1 MDGIILIRLKKIRF
15 WGRES
20 GGGQEWVQGYT
31 HNNSLWLLLLLA
43 GEEDRMVCAPNLYTN
58 VVPIPFN
65 LKVNIDSGWKRDG
78 IRSGTGSE

>member
-1 MDGIILIRLKKIRF
+1 MGPRLHAQQLTLTFI
-15 WGRES
+15 
-20 GGGQEWVQGYT
+20 
-31 HNNSLWLLLLLA
+31 LLLLA

-78 IRSGTGSE
+78 IRSLGTGSE

>member
-1 MDGIILIRLKKIRF
+1 MGPRVYAQQLTLTLIT
-15 WGRES
+15 S
-20 GGGQEWVQGYT
+20 G
-31 HNNSLWLLLLLA
+31 

-65 LKVNIDSGWKRDG
+65 LEVNIDSGWKRDG

>member
-1 MDGIILIRLKKIRF
+1 MGPRLYA
-15 WGRES
+15 
-20 GGGQEWVQGYT
+20 QQLT
-31 HNNSLWLLLLLA
+31 LTLLLLA

-65 LKVNIDSGWKRDG
+65 LEVNIDSGWKRDA